1 MKKFAFREFFEVI
14 GKLGD
19 YGLPPKCE
27 VRVRVRPVLG
37 VREAAPELGRV
48 ERVEDGLM
56 ELVERARK
64 QILEGSGE
72 EEGWGEIAGAYGEK
86 TSRSWRIG
94 ELIAGG
100 GIIVKIS
107 MCAGLTW

>member
-64 QILEGSGE
+64 QILEGSGPE
-72 EEGWGEIAGAYGEK
+72 RKWSRGKRKDGARLPGPMGRK
-86 TSRSWRIG
+86 R
-94 ELIAGG
+94 LAVGG
-100 GIIVKIS
+100 S
-107 MCAGLTW
+107 ES